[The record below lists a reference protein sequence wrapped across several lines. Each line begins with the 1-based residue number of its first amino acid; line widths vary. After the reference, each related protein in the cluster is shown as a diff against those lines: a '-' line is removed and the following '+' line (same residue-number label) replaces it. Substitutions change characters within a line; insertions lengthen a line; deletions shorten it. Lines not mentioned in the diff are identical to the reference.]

1 MSYDLEKALPTLAKK
16 KQDAELRKQVDEYD
30 TLFLWSVPQC
40 PGCGTS
46 GTTYFRALLSTL
58 YCIARK
64 DIRAS
69 RFALIINRL
78 ECGSLSLF

>member
-1 MSYDLEKALPTLAKK
+1 MTSDKASSSPCHKE
-16 KQDAELRKQVDEYD
+16 QGAELRKQVDEYD
-30 TLFLWSVPQC
+30 TQFLWSVPQC